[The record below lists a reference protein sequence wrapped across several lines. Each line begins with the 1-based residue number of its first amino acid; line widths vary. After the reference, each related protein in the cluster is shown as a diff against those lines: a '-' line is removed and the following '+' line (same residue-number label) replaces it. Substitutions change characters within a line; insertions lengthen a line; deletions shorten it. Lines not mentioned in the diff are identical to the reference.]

1 MNPKSDILIYLIF
14 IALGFLLTIPAFHQ
28 GMLVSHDILIYSN
41 WHNCF
46 SDQFLAGEWY
56 PRWLIDMNGGRG
68 SPVFFFYP
76 PLPFYI
82 SSFFEYFIPDHH
94 PKWYALYYSIGLAL
108 GLSGVTCYT
117 LLKNYTQQKYALF
130 LSLFYILAPFHL
142 LVNFYQRF
150 SYPEI
155 WAFTWTPL
163 IFYFAREIFHNQKKA
178 TIGLSISYALLLITH
193 IPTILIITPLLS
205 IYPTTTNN
213 YVRNLLYV
221 SISMIYGILMSSFY
235 IFPMIFYQ
243 KYISLD
249 KMWEGSYSLYNH
261 FLSFGKG
268 INNNFFL
275 GLCLINLF
283 VIIIC
288 TIIIKQKNNDLVFW
302 ILSGLLS
309 IFMMF
314 EISSFI
320 WQSIPLISKIQ
331 FPWRLNQITLI
342 AIIVLVSSILNYSIY
357 SINNFASVLKLFV
370 IVILILQVASVFIRL
385 IPFKIE
391 ELSYKQIERVSRET
405 KAKVGVVE
413 YLPRWS
419 SNQTVIDIHHRKL
432 NKLDKRFN
440 ISGAGQI
447 RILKW
452 FPRDIEMQ
460 GSSNNGFT
468 VTINQF
474 YLPLWKIR
482 INNAK
487 NYIEAIPGENGMIQV
502 SIPPGN
508 HIITLKLVEGA
519 WEVSGKIVSLL
530 ALLLLFIYFPA
541 KVFLQKEKGIN
552 KT

>member
-1 MNPKSDILIYLIF
+1 
-14 IALGFLLTIPAFHQ
+14 
-28 GMLVSHDILIYSN
+28 
-41 WHNCF
+41 
-46 SDQFLAGEWY
+46 
-56 PRWLIDMNGGRG
+56 MNGGRG

-117 LLKNYTQQKYALF
+117 LLKNYTQQKYAFF

-163 IFYFAREIFHNQKKA
+163 IFYFAIGVFHSQKKA
-178 TIGLSISYALLLITH
+178 TIGLSISYALLLVTH
-193 IPTILIITPLLS
+193 IPTFLILTPLLL
-205 IYPTTTNN
+205 IYPITTNN
-213 YVRNLLYV
+213 YIRNLLYV
-221 SISMIYGILMSSFY
+221 SLSMLYGILLSSFY

-243 KYISLD
+243 KYISLN
-249 KMWEGSYSLYNH
+249 KMWEGTYSLYNH
-261 FLSFGKG
+261 FLSFEKG
-268 INNNFFL
+268 INNNYFL
-275 GLCLINLF
+275 GLSLINL
-283 VIIIC
+283 ILLIIC
-288 TIIIKQKNNDLVFW
+288 TIIKTPKNKDLSFW
-302 ILSGLLS
+302 ILSGCLS

-342 AIIVLVSSILNYSIY
+342 ATIVSISIILNFRNYT
-357 SINNFASVLKLFV
+357 INKIAFVLKLFV
-370 IVILILQVASVFIRL
+370 IVILISQVASVFIKL
-385 IPFKIE
+385 VPFKIQ
-391 ELSYKQIERVSRET
+391 ELSYKQITRVSRET

-419 SNQTVIDIHHRKL
+419 SNETVLAIHHRKL
-432 NKLDKRFN
+432 NKLDNRFN
-440 ISGAGQI
+440 ISGVGQI

-452 FPRDIEMQ
+452 LPRDIEMQ
-460 GSSNNGFT
+460 GSSNHPFT

-502 SIPPGN
+502 SVPPGN
-508 HIITLKLVEGA
+508 HIITLKLVEDV
-519 WEVSGKIVSLL
+519 WEVSGKLVSLL
-530 ALLLLFIYFPA
+530 ALFLLFIYFPV
-541 KVFLQKEKGIN
+541 KVLLQKGKGIN